1 MQRFNH
7 AFKRSRYSVGN
18 KPFIRGDK
26 PIDADSLSTV
36 ANRQNDVD
44 LISRYY
50 SAADDQAL
58 AQFVQKH
65 RKWAI
70 QRARR
75 YVSQDEAEDVVQ
87 ASIIRLM
94 SAKPIG
100 GRVNNPLGWWHTVIS
115 ATAKDLIRESSRRT
129 DRERAYSTDICPS
142 STTHA
147 NGDQADLVNAV
158 FDEIR
163 RTDTRFRDPLLKR
176 YFEDLSYEE
185 IARDLNL
192 RPGTVASR
200 LARGIQRVRC
210 ALESK
215 GIYVPSQ
222 PSETKQMN
230 SASTMSTDIASMVER
245 WHDIWFVTM
254 HNKARG
260 IGHIS
265 VSEETNGNI
274 TLSYRLDM
282 AIDNAP
288 KDDPRSSPNRLW
300 FEYELLIEDVQS
312 LRWSSFRT
320 KEGATDSA
328 NALMADRGMHYGS
341 DELIACVEDGSKL
354 VIQSGSDTMTMDVS
368 GNGPLVPD
376 VIAAFYICQLP
387 RDAAT
392 VKPIRIIGFERS
404 LEGRRWAV
412 APAEVRYAGCSG
424 PPVGL
429 SHTFEIDLKAVI
441 GRNHY
446 VWVDDDGKFIGMGD
460 ERESFITV
468 ENEDA
473 ALAMFARR

>member
-1 MQRFNH
+1 MDQLNR
-7 AFKRSRYSVGN
+7 AFKRNRCFDGN
-18 KPFIRGDK
+18 KPRFRGDN
-26 PIDADSLSTV
+26 PIDADSPTTV
-36 ANRQNDVD
+36 TELQSDAD

-65 RKWAI
+65 RSWAI
-70 QRARR
+70 QRARH

-129 DRERAYSTDICPS
+129 NREHAYTTDVSPS
-142 STTHA
+142 STTQA
-147 NGDQADLVNAV
+147 NGRESDLVDAV

-163 RTDTRFRDPLLKR
+163 QTDIRFRDPLLKR

-185 IARDLNL
+185 IARELNL

-200 LARGIQRVRC
+200 LARGIERVRA

-215 GIYVPSQ
+215 GVYVPTQ
-222 PSETKQMN
+222 PSETEHMN
-230 SASTMSTDIASMVER
+230 SDATMSTDVASMVGR
-245 WHDIWFVTM
+245 WQDVWFVTM
-254 HNKARG
+254 HDKVRG
-260 IGHIS
+260 IGHLS
-265 VSEETNGNI
+265 VSEGKNDLV
-274 TLSYRLDM
+274 TLRNRLDM
-282 AIDNAP
+282 ALENAP
-288 KDDPRSSPNRLW
+288 ENDPRNSPNRLW
-300 FEYELLIEDVQS
+300 FEYELSIEDIQT

-328 NALMADRGMHYGS
+328 NALMAERGMHYDS
-341 DELIACVEDGSKL
+341 DELIECVENGSKL
-354 VIQSGSDTMTMDVS
+354 VIHSGSDTKTMEVTGD
-368 GNGPLVPD
+368 GPLVPD
-376 VIAAFYICQLP
+376 VSAAFYICQLP
-387 RDAAT
+387 RDASTA
-392 VKPIRIIGFERS
+392 KPIRIIGFERS

-429 SHTFEIDLKAVI
+429 SHTFEIDLKAAI

-446 VWVDDDGKFIGMGD
+446 VWVDDDGTFIGMGD

-468 ENEDA
+468 ENEAA
-473 ALAMFARR
+473 ALAMFARH